1 MKEKSMREKTYY
13 EVIGAMEEKRYDEI
27 ESQLSLGETCV
38 KLIKQ
43 IENKKD
49 VLGASELITVDGKKY
64 DVQIFEWGR
73 RPNNGIREI

>member
-1 MKEKSMREKTYY
+1 MREKSYY

-49 VLGASELITVDGKKY
+49 VLGASELITVNGKKY

-73 RPNNGIREI
+73 RPNNGIRKI

>member
-1 MKEKSMREKTYY
+1 MKEKTYY
-13 EVIGAMEEKRYDEI
+13 EVIGAMENKRYDEI
-27 ESQLSLGETCV
+27 ESQLFLGETCV

-43 IENKKD
+43 IEGRED
-49 VLGASELITVDGKKY
+49 VRGASELITVDGKKY

>member
-1 MKEKSMREKTYY
+1 MKEKTYY
-13 EVIGAMEEKRYDEI
+13 EVIGAMENKRYDEI

-38 KLIKQ
+38 ELIKR

-49 VLGASELITVDGKKY
+49 VFGASKLITVNGKKY
-64 DVQIFEWGR
+64 DVKIFEWER

>member
-1 MKEKSMREKTYY
+1 MKEKTYY
-13 EVIGAMEEKRYDEI
+13 EVIGAMEDKRYDEI

-43 IENKKD
+43 IEARKD
-49 VLGASELITVDGKKY
+49 VIGASKLITINGKKY
-64 DVQIFEWGR
+64 DVIINEWGR

>member
-1 MKEKSMREKTYY
+1 MKEKTYY

-43 IENKKD
+43 IEGRED
-49 VLGASELITVDGKKY
+49 VRGASELITVNGKKY
-64 DVQIFEWGR
+64 DVKIFEWGR

>member
-49 VLGASELITVDGKKY
+49 VLGASELITVNGKKY
-64 DVQIFEWGR
+64 HVQIFEWGR
-73 RPNNGIREI
+73 RPNNGIRKI